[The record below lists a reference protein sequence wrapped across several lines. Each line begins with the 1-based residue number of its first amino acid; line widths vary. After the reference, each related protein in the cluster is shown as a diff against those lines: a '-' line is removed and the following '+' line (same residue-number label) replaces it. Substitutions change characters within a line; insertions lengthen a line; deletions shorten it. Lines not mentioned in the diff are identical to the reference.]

1 MNKQMTRSKA
11 AVISTNEDSMHQSK
25 RNKDRNAETEGS
37 SEIRTISEEV
47 ITYLNEEL
55 TENFQLE

>member
-11 AVISTNEDSMHQSK
+11 AVNPRMSIQYINQNETK
-25 RNKDRNAETEGS
+25 REMLEPRFLGNTM
-37 SEIRTISEEV
+37 ISEEV